1 MKISNLAPAIFGLIV
16 MCYSVEAQAHPCS
29 GIKSA
34 HCSCTATLGLGGA
47 LLASRTNHGACYN
60 QQTNVLPT
68 SNCASYCSTQLG
80 YLQSAA
86 DSALAAAKIC
96 GSQTIVMKFSA
107 GTNLPTPW
115 NSQARF
121 GCVTS
126 TGPSGGTGAGTGTGP
141 NVGSHSEPVRA
152 RGAPA
157 QGDK

>member
-16 MCYSVEAQAHPCS
+16 MCYSAEAQAHPCS

-126 TGPSGGTGAGTGTGP
+126 TGSSGGTGAGTGTGP

-152 RGAPA
+152 RGAPV